1 MPFNKNHNQKVTKN
15 LTRFFARLNKSIT
28 EFVASQGVH
37 LTNINCC
44 IKCCN
49 LLYAVGTYWI
59 LSQKFPDKIKME
71 YNCLYTSK
79 LYGGSHTQKS
89 ELATSVQSSHKAR
102 SFLDRKRNE
111 IKHLR
116 SKRNF
121 LCIIIPLHAKAST
134 DSQTTLIYKM
144 KEMFKV
150 SPVSASCVM
159 TQNSM

>member
-1 MPFNKNHNQKVTKN
+1 MPFNKNPNQKVTKN

-28 EFVASQGVH
+28 EFVVTQRVH

-59 LSQKFPDKIKME
+59 LSQKFPDKKME

-89 ELATSVQSSHKAR
+89 ELATSVQSSYKAR
-102 SFLDRKRNE
+102 NFLDRKRNE

-116 SKRNF
+116 SKKEF
-121 LCIIIPLHAKAST
+121 LMHH
-134 DSQTTLIYKM
+134 Y
-144 KEMFKV
+144 
-150 SPVSASCVM
+150 SPPCKNKYGF
-159 TQNSM
+159 TNNSHI